1 MSSSNSMPVPAAPLD
16 DEDLLQETLLCL
28 PPQPSSLP
36 RTSLVCPRWHRILS
50 YPKFLTRF
58 RRQHKVPPLL
68 GFLAKSWGMPTV
80 FKPVDPP
87 YHIPTERFSVPKPS
101 KLYASWDLLGLAV
114 LVNMWQHGQIIVWDP
129 LSGQQHRVNFPP
141 GLDNNEVAF
150 WHASVMCADDQD
162 GHVHGDCFSSPFK
175 LVLIWVVRHNQA
187 SACLHESAS
196 AVWGETVMEIT
207 DQIYFISPGFLVGN
221 ALCWLLSGVGVL
233 VFDLQNQNLCV
244 VKNPT
249 CITVSIGS
257 VQLIQT
263 KDSRLGLAYLSKQ
276 TIQLWERKP
285 DYDGVVRWVLLQT
298 TIQLE
303 ELFPQMFM
311 DEESVRI
318 KRYNDKSVEIKGH
331 DDNTNVIVLSTIR
344 GDFTLE
350 VNMME
355 IKHIIKRNFKSSN
368 TYYPYVNFYT
378 AARYVR
384 NMFSM
389 MII

>member
-114 LVNMWQHGQIIVWDP
+114 LVNMWQRRQIIVWDP

-162 GHVHGDCFSSPFK
+162 GHVHGDCFSSPFR

-196 AVWGETVMEIT
+196 AVWGEIVMEIT
-207 DQIYFISPGFLVGN
+207 DQIYFISPGFDKRYKRLPPCLSNLVGFHSSHDFRD
-221 ALCWLLSGVGVL
+221 ASTVTTVGGG
-233 VFDLQNQNLCV
+233 C
-244 VKNPT
+244 P
-249 CITVSIGS
+249 S
-257 VQLIQT
+257 
-263 KDSRLGLAYLSKQ
+263 AYLR
-276 TIQLWERKP
+276 I
-285 DYDGVVRWVLLQT
+285 LLQSHR
-298 TIQLE
+298 LRHYGCDCGG
-303 ELFPQMFM
+303 M
-311 DEESVRI
+311 
-318 KRYNDKSVEIKGH
+318 
-331 DDNTNVIVLSTIR
+331 LSILIR
-344 GDFTLE
+344 
-350 VNMME
+350 
-355 IKHIIKRNFKSSN
+355 
-368 TYYPYVNFYT
+368 
-378 AARYVR
+378 
-384 NMFSM
+384 
-389 MII
+389 